1 MLLAMQP
8 PSLQL
13 SFVVSGKQVEPSYS
27 DQYSQPLLTKSWK
40 WAQTVPSWKE
50 GRSYSLQLHRLRWCG
65 KALSHSSINALQPGL
80 QTKIM
85 FRKTTTSLLL
95 QDHHWANSPTW
106 RNCHPRRNT
115 YIYNITHGVWFHQM
129 VLPLLL
135 KWLPRSCWF
144 LGGLFWII
152 DYRFTMNGIIVSSCG
167 CN

>member
-1 MLLAMQP
+1 MPVLSGQCHGCCCSLQLWPNHSNQSAAWSTAIHCLNPKTWRGSTLLDTWGHLAQMLLAMQP

-50 GRSYSLQLHRLRWCG
+50 GRSYLLQLHRLRWSG

-85 FRKTTTSLLL
+85 FRKTTTSLVL
-95 QDHHWANSPTW
+95 QDHHWANSPIW
-106 RNCHPRRNT
+106 R
-115 YIYNITHGVWFHQM
+115 
-129 VLPLLL
+129 
-135 KWLPRSCWF
+135 KW
-144 LGGLFWII
+144 
-152 DYRFTMNGIIVSSCG
+152 SS
-167 CN
+167 NLW